1 MAETITIRGA
11 DGGIFSYTLER
22 VLQGLLQTLANGQV
36 DEAAHLYAGVREDI
50 AYQLIAKAQGN
61 NELFQQ
67 VANLFHR
74 ARDYQRAAYCC
85 EQMDEPEKAAD
96 LYARAGDPNA
106 AAHCYAAAGQ
116 RLKAAE
122 MFERGHNHIE
132 AARLFL
138 GEPGTE
144 AAVRAAL
151 CFEKGNRPFDA
162 AQAFEK
168 AGKNEKAL
176 ALYQAVDDDSPDK
189 KTAAQS
195 AAALLARSAL
205 RPAPVDLGTPL
216 VGANVGG
223 VAGVTAGS
231 DDAKGSSRVT
241 LMEGFDFLKRLPLF
255 SDLSLAD
262 LKSTYHL
269 CEVIT
274 APIGE
279 KLVTCGQASTALWVI
294 LEGNVEVRT
303 GAGREIARLAAGDH
317 VGEMSLFDDAPASV
331 DVVTATTL
339 RALRLNKGG
348 LRDLMAAN
356 DAFAVSIWR
365 VLFLSVRDRL
375 RATTDRLSAG
385 GS

>member
-1 MAETITIRGA
+1 M
-11 DGGIFSYTLER
+11 
-22 VLQGLLQTLANGQV
+22 
-36 DEAAHLYAGVREDI
+36 
-50 AYQLIAKAQGN
+50 
-61 NELFQQ
+61 
-67 VANLFHR
+67 
-74 ARDYQRAAYCC
+74 
-85 EQMDEPEKAAD
+85 
-96 LYARAGDPNA
+96 
-106 AAHCYAAAGQ
+106 
-116 RLKAAE
+116 
-122 MFERGHNHIE
+122 
-132 AARLFL
+132 
-138 GEPGTE
+138 
-144 AAVRAAL
+144 
-151 CFEKGNRPFDA
+151 
-162 AQAFEK
+162 
-168 AGKNEKAL
+168 
-176 ALYQAVDDDSPDK
+176 
-189 KTAAQS
+189 
-195 AAALLARSAL
+195 
-205 RPAPVDLGTPL
+205 
-216 VGANVGG
+216 
-223 VAGVTAGS
+223 
-231 DDAKGSSRVT
+231 
-241 LMEGFDFLKRLPLF
+241 
-255 SDLSLAD
+255 AD